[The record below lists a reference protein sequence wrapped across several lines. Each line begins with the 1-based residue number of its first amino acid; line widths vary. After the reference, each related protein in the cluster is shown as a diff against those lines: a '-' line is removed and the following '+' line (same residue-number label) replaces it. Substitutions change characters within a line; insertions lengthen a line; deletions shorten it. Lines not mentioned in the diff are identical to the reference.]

1 MRELAERIGSPDE
14 LFRRFG
20 DKIISELRVSI
31 PGIIQSFDDNTQT
44 VTVQP
49 ALKERIVVDGNIQ
62 IVNLPLLVDVPIQLP
77 RAGNFVLTMPIKA
90 GDECL
95 VVFADMCIDA
105 WFSNSGVQSQIEK
118 RRHDLSDAFAIIG
131 VWSQPNKLT
140 NYSVSGAQLRNEAG
154 TSYVEVR
161 DSEINIVSP
170 VVKINGVV
178 I

>member
-1 MRELAERIGSPDE
+1 MRELAERVGSQDE

-20 DKIISELRVSI
+20 EKITSELRVSV
-31 PGIIQSFDDNTQT
+31 PGIIQSFDAATQT

-49 ALKERIVVDGNIQ
+49 ALRERIVVDGEIRV
-62 IVNLPLLVDVPIQLP
+62 VNLPLLVDVPIQLP

-131 VWSQPNKLT
+131 VWSQPNKLI
-140 NYSVSGAQLRNEAG
+140 NYSTSGAQLRNEAG
-154 TSYVEVR
+154 TSYVEIK

-170 VVKINGVV
+170 TVKINGVV
-178 I
+178 V